1 MLQQKDIGKM
11 RLSAQSY
18 RNKARK
24 LEEDDQISLSV
35 SSLSPVS
42 QISDT
47 SLPWKMVCLIKFTL
61 HGREDDIWNLN
72 VFLFLKNI
80 CFAHFTRYIPVIRII
95 FVCTVLNYSTAG
107 WLYFKVNN
115 IFVHE
120 LVTTYVCTILHSP

>member
-1 MLQQKDIGKM
+1 M

-47 SLPWKMVCLIKFTL
+47 SLPWKMVCLIKYTL
-61 HGREDDIWNLN
+61 HGREDDNLE
-72 VFLFLKNI
+72 
-80 CFAHFTRYIPVIRII
+80 RII
-95 FVCTVLNYSTAG
+95 FVCTVLYYSTAG
-107 WLYFKVNN
+107 CLYFKVSS

-120 LVTTYVCTILHSP
+120 LVTTVCTYLLCYASFTLIEDAPLILHIQIHH

>member
-47 SLPWKMVCLIKFTL
+47 SLPWKMVCLIKYTL

-72 VFLFLKNI
+72 VFLFL
-80 CFAHFTRYIPVIRII
+80 CFPHFTGYVPVIRII
-95 FVCTVLNYSTAG
+95 FV
-107 WLYFKVNN
+107 
-115 IFVHE
+115 H
-120 LVTTYVCTILHSP
+120 VCTALN